1 MPNYRG
7 HFSSSVLLNFQP
19 TWRIFKS
26 SQICRLP
33 APLRHP
39 GMQWD
44 SDVRSLMISFRAGS
58 LPMGIRQISPFISLL
73 SSSPKNSTN
82 IIIEGVG
89 EPQRTAIASLFL
101 ADLQRICRCAK
112 KTQSKRA
119 LVLKFPLIMF
129 IWEQAASCK
138 HWVTEKWL
146 TTLQLPFNYFSSI

>member
-7 HFSSSVLLNFQP
+7 HFSSSVLLFFQP
-19 TWRIFKS
+19 TWRFFKS

-44 SDVRSLMISFRAGS
+44 SDVSSLMISFRAGS

-82 IIIEGVG
+82 IVIEGVG
-89 EPQRTAIASLFL
+89 EPQRTAVASLFL
-101 ADLQRICRCAK
+101 ADLQRK
-112 KTQSKRA
+112 
-119 LVLKFPLIMF
+119 LKL
-129 IWEQAASCK
+129 K
-138 HWVTEKWL
+138 GHL
-146 TTLQLPFNYFSSI
+146 Y

>member
-1 MPNYRG
+1 MKMVDFQSSPQMWMKTSNTMIFWNMVWMPNYRG
-7 HFSSSVLLNFQP
+7 HFSSSVLLHFQP

-58 LPMGIRQISPFISLL
+58 LPMGIRQIRPFISLL

-82 IIIEGVG
+82 IVIEGVG
-89 EPQRTAIASLFL
+89 EPQRTAVASLFL
-101 ADLQRICRCAK
+101 ADLQRK
-112 KTQSKRA
+112 
-119 LVLKFPLIMF
+119 LKVKGHLY
-129 IWEQAASCK
+129 WNS
-138 HWVTEKWL
+138 L
-146 TTLQLPFNYFSSI
+146 